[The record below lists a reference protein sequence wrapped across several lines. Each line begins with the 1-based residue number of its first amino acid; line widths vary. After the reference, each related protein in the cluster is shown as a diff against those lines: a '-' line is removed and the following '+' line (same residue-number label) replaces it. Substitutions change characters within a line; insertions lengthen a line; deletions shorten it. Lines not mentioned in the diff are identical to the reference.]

1 MRRDVKKQQAAKG
14 SIRIISGQWKGRK
27 LPVLTAEGLRP
38 TTDRTKETLFN
49 WLMPYIKDRHCLDLF
64 AGSGSLGFEAL
75 SRYADSVVFV
85 EKHKQAADI
94 LRQNLQFLKTT
105 SPSTQVI
112 LGDATDVIMRLDR
125 QFDLI
130 FLDPPF
136 HQNLL
141 PSIVEKLLVHQV
153 MNKGC
158 LIYIETEL
166 SHTQITIPPQWQ
178 LLKQSQTKQLCYRL
192 FINDGEPTL

>member
-27 LPVLTAEGLRP
+27 LPVLAAEGLRP

-75 SRYADSVVFV
+75 SRYASSVVFV
-85 EKHKQAADI
+85 EKHKQAAET
-94 LRQNLQFLKTT
+94 LRQNLQLLKTS
-105 SPSTQVI
+105 SPLTQVI
-112 LGDATDVIMRLDR
+112 LGDATEIVTRLDR

-141 PSIVEKLLVHQV
+141 PGIVEKLLAHQLL
-153 MNKGC
+153 NLGC
-158 LIYIETEL
+158 LIYIETEI
-166 SHTQITIPPQWQ
+166 SHTDIRIPQEWR

-192 FINDGEPTL
+192 FINEGEQTF